1 MSPPKVNDSMIMD
14 LNNKETDK
22 MENNELKR
30 TMIKIIS
37 EIKEEL
43 FKHLNEF
50 KKDTNKQLSELK

>member
-1 MSPPKVNDSMIMD
+1 MIMD